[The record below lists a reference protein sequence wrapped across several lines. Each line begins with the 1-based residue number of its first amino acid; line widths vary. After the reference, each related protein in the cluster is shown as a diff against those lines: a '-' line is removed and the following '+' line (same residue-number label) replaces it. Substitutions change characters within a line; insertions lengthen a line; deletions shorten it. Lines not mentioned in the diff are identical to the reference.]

1 MWPDVYVVRSFLF
14 TFVTIVAGISIIFT
28 LFLVSADDVYLPRVL
43 SLLPVPP
50 IKNCDRV
57 LTMYFPLPDSHSSTA
72 DTQSFRGIV
81 QRRE

>member
-50 IKNCDRV
+50 I
-57 LTMYFPLPDSHSSTA
+57 
-72 DTQSFRGIV
+72 
-81 QRRE
+81 

>member
-43 SLLPVPP
+43 SLLPAPP
-50 IKNCDRV
+50 I
-57 LTMYFPLPDSHSSTA
+57 
-72 DTQSFRGIV
+72 
-81 QRRE
+81 